1 MSYHGGFPFSHHQ
14 DNFLKNCDFYS
25 SVLTNIPNARFT
37 VIPFNSNVVEFYK
50 NIYSILY
57 RILFNTIS
65 NKLQLIRRG
74 TGIIPFFQ
82 YEITLPLGKGIATNM
97 NITQEYVGIAFI
109 DSQGFGSECG
119 VALARLCN
127 QQKRPA
133 FDYTGGY
140 VPVYKA
146 HLANLTDC
154 DASGVAIG

>member
-1 MSYHGGFPFSHHQ
+1 MESLVATSQYDVLSHLNKIRMLTKLTYHGVFPFSHHQ

-65 NKLQLIRRG
+65 NKLQLIHRG

-82 YEITLPLGKGIATNM
+82 YEIT
-97 NITQEYVGIAFI
+97 
-109 DSQGFGSECG
+109 
-119 VALARLCN
+119 
-127 QQKRPA
+127 
-133 FDYTGGY
+133 
-140 VPVYKA
+140 
-146 HLANLTDC
+146 
-154 DASGVAIG
+154 